1 MAGKRVRKLKEDE
14 TIGSQ
19 AGDGLSV
26 EPQGTSY
33 SKLTDAAAFWLHR
46 LSRSV
51 LARFDERL
59 SALGVTVAQFK
70 VMLVIHT
77 SDVTSPN
84 DLSEYIDVDKGSV
97 TRIIDRLVAKGQV
110 KRRASREDRRFV
122 TLSLTKDGADL
133 IEALIKIADEEDN
146 AWLEALSDEELLVF
160 KKLMGKLLKTQGI
173 TYPPDWV
180 TRKHLRQASSAGK
193 SLSVPGRTSRTG
205 AQPRRNS
212 SEIASQDLISDE

>member
-1 MAGKRVRKLKEDE
+1 MVRKRARKLK
-14 TIGSQ
+14 
-19 AGDGLSV
+19 AGEAKDGLTT
-26 EPQGTSY
+26 EPRGTSY

-77 SDVTSPN
+77 SGGTTPN
-84 DLSEYIDVDKGSV
+84 NLSEYIDVDKGSI

-110 KRRASREDRRFV
+110 TRRASRGDRRFV
-122 TLSLTKDGADL
+122 TLKLAKDGADL
-133 IEALIKIADEEDN
+133 IETLIKIADEEDN
-146 AWLEALSDEELLVF
+146 AWLEALSDDELMLF

-173 TYPPDWV
+173 TYPPDWEA
-180 TRKHLRQASSAGK
+180 RKHLRHARSTRGPS
-193 SLSVPGRTSRTG
+193 SVPGRTSRTG
-205 AQPRRNS
+205 AQPRKNT
-212 SEIASQDLISDE
+212 SEITGQNFISDE

>member
-1 MAGKRVRKLKEDE
+1 MDGKRARRIKTED
-14 TIGSQ
+14 
-19 AGDGLSV
+19 AKDGLTTA
-26 EPQGTSY
+26 PQGTSY

-77 SDVTSPN
+77 SGGTSPN
-84 DLSEYIDVDKGSV
+84 NLSEYIDVDKGSI

-110 KRRASREDRRFV
+110 TRRASRGDRRFV
-122 TLSLTKDGADL
+122 TLKLARDGAEL
-133 IEALIKIADEEDN
+133 IETLIKIADEEDN
-146 AWLEALSDEELLVF
+146 AWLEALSDTELMVF

-173 TYPPDWV
+173 TYPPDWE
-180 TRKHLRQASSAGK
+180 TRKHLRQPHQTGGPSSVPRRTSSARARPRENA
-193 SLSVPGRTSRTG
+193 SLITRQNSV
-205 AQPRRNS
+205 
-212 SEIASQDLISDE
+212 SDE